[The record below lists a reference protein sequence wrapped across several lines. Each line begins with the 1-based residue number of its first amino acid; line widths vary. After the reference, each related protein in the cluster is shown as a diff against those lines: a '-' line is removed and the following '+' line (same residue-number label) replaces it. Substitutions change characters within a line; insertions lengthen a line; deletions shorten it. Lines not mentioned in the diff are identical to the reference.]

1 MPVTLSLL
9 TMEHTKSKYLIW
21 LETLHR
27 EYTDQ
32 TNITLFGKQAM
43 LIKLLADTHEV
54 KCRFENI
61 LTKLQTKKLLL
72 EEDDIEY
79 KEWYDPNKWKINSKM
94 LVDHDVAETLGI
106 NNKDNVINTYPNKLI
121 EAFENDSK
129 IDNNRFNLLV
139 SLLYVFDTIVDE
151 QAICVAIDNE
161 VKQLQLILQKIEN
174 EKNNEKSSEEYAE
187 YFNKKKDEYLN
198 FFTKSSLEGEHKK
211 WKKGIYDNDIMN
223 AYKVRR
229 AELVLNIFDSGFLDD
244 LKAKYHSRTP
254 KDIFGFKEYSFEKWE
269 NREIDALKYFICL
282 TQLCPFKDDMID
294 FSDHAKIGKYIYE
307 EHIEKPM
314 VKDFLKNMEIIIL
327 VQDEMKALN
336 AQNKV
341 EEGDKDESSSESV
354 RDKKIK
360 QAILQIQKEKLFKKK
375 YDYTW
380 IMLFMKEVN
389 KNKNN
394 EDYKYKYLDLP
405 TFNSS
410 QSFVEYLKTLE
421 LSNLPSDKSINGKQN
436 CTNGSF
442 PWTFTD
448 KTDESVK
455 KNRNKIVSRFI
466 SYYNTGK

>member
-1 MPVTLSLL
+1 MPVTLSKK
-9 TMEHTKSKYLIW
+9 MEHTKSKYLIW

-121 EAFENDSK
+121 EAFEDDSK

-161 VKQLQLILQKIEN
+161 VKQLQLILLNIEN
-174 EKNNEKSSEEYAE
+174 EKNKEKSNEEYAE
-187 YFNKKKDEYLN
+187 YFNKKKGEYLN
-198 FFTKSSLEGEHKK
+198 FLMKSNIEGEHAK
-211 WKKGIYDNDIMN
+211 WKKSIYDDDKIY
-223 AYKVRR
+223 ALKERR
-229 AELVLNIFDSGFLDD
+229 AELVLNIFDSLFLDG
-244 LKAKYHSRTP
+244 LKTKNHRKT
-254 KDIFGFKEYSFEKWE
+254 KDDIFGFKDYSFEKWK
-269 NREIDALKYFICL
+269 NREEEALVYFVCL
-282 TQLCPFKDDMID
+282 TKLCPFKDDMLD
-294 FSDHAKIGKYIYE
+294 FSNHAKIGRYIYE

-314 VKDFLKNMEIIIL
+314 VNDFLKNMQLIIL
-327 VQDEMKALN
+327 VQEEMKALN

-341 EEGDKDESSSESV
+341 EEGDKDEPASELD

-360 QAILQIQKEKLFKKK
+360 QAILQMQEEKLFKKK

-389 KNKNN
+389 KNKDNQ
-394 EDYKYKYLDLP
+394 DYKYKYLDLP

-410 QSFVEYLKTLE
+410 QSFVDYLNTLG
-421 LSNLPSDKSINGKQN
+421 LSDLPSDKSINNKQN
-436 CTNGSF
+436 TTKGSF
-442 PWTFTD
+442 RWTFTD
-448 KTDESVK
+448 KDDEGE
-455 KNRNKIVSRFI
+455 KNRRNYIVTRFI

>member
-1 MPVTLSLL
+1 
-9 TMEHTKSKYLIW
+9 MEHTKSKYLIW

-314 VKDFLKNMEIIIL
+314 VKDFLKNMELIIL
-327 VQDEMKALN
+327 VQEEMKALN

-341 EEGDKDESSSESV
+341 EEGDKDEPASELV

-360 QAILQIQKEKLFKKK
+360 QAILQMQEEKLFKKK

-389 KNKNN
+389 KNKDNQ
-394 EDYKYKYLDLP
+394 DYKYKFLDLP

-410 QSFVEYLKTLE
+410 QSFVDYLNTLG
-421 LSNLPSDKSINGKQN
+421 LSDLPSDKSINNKQN
-436 CTNGSF
+436 TTKGSF
-442 PWTFTD
+442 RWTFTD
-448 KTDESVK
+448 KDDEGE
-455 KNRNKIVSRFI
+455 KNRRNYIVTRFI

>member
-1 MPVTLSLL
+1 
-9 TMEHTKSKYLIW
+9 MEHTKSKYLIW

-79 KEWYDPNKWKINSKM
+79 KEWYDPNKWKINNKM

-121 EAFENDSK
+121 EAFEDDSK

-174 EKNNEKSSEEYAE
+174 EKNNEKSSEEYSE

-229 AELVLNIFDSGFLDD
+229 AELVLSIFDSGFLDD

-314 VKDFLKNMEIIIL
+314 VKDFLKNMEQIIL
-327 VQDEMKALN
+327 VQEEMKALN
-336 AQNKV
+336 AQKID
-341 EEGDKDESSSESV
+341 EEGDKLHSNEAKQLWEKCKDMQWIDDNLQPKVSEPKAAVIASV
-354 RDKKIK
+354 MSDILNLSPRWEAFENLWGIKEMPNKLCKAQNAKYYPEFFKTVEKKL
-360 QAILQIQKEKLFKKK
+360 A
-375 YDYTW
+375 
-380 IMLFMKEVN
+380 
-389 KNKNN
+389 
-394 EDYKYKYLDLP
+394 
-405 TFNSS
+405 
-410 QSFVEYLKTLE
+410 
-421 LSNLPSDKSINGKQN
+421 
-436 CTNGSF
+436 
-442 PWTFTD
+442 
-448 KTDESVK
+448 
-455 KNRNKIVSRFI
+455 
-466 SYYNTGK
+466 